1 MNDLLN
7 TTLGYIATAYE
18 VAFVW
23 LINPANWVQFAL
35 LVGAY
40 LVAVLITRKLNPRL
54 TKLLTPAQD
63 NFSMLSHARR
73 FILVFMPL
81 LLPLLAFGLTAIGEQ
96 ITRSIFGSGE
106 VIAFGKRVF
115 LFLAVRAFARDM
127 LSDTLLKLIG
137 RTVLIPMAA
146 IYALGFLDPVL
157 FWLGAT
163 IIPLGN
169 MSFSLLGL
177 LRFLVVATIMFWLG
191 RWSNDQSTS
200 IIGKQEMRP
209 ATQQLA
215 VKATEIAIFGIA
227 FLVVM
232 NIAGVPL
239 TSLAVLTGALGVG
252 IGFGLQKIASNFV
265 SGVIL
270 LLEGQATVGDYVELD
285 GGEAGTI
292 VKMTARAAILETYD
306 GKWIVVPNEDFI
318 VTRVTNY
325 SDSGSANRYDVAF
338 SVSYD
343 TDINTVTGIVLPA
356 VAALDFVLDE
366 PMPPDIELEGFGDN
380 GIDFIVEFWV
390 SGIDDGRFKYRSHVR
405 FAVWNALQN
414 AGIEIPFPQR
424 VVEIKGGF
432 PAGVSE

>member
-18 VAFVW
+18 VAFAW

-35 LVGAY
+35 LAGAY
-40 LVAVLITRKLNPRL
+40 LVAVFITRKLNPRL

-81 LLPLLAFGLTAIGEQ
+81 LLPLLAFGLTSIGEQ

-115 LFLAVRAFARDM
+115 LFLAVRAFVRDM
-127 LSDTLLKLIG
+127 LSDSLLKLIG

-157 FWLGAT
+157 FWLGGA

-177 LRFLVVATIMFWLG
+177 LRFLVVATIMFRLG

-215 VKATEIAIFGIA
+215 VKATEIVIFGIA

-366 PMPPDIELEGFGDN
+366 PMPPDIELDGFGDN

-405 FAVWNALQN
+405 FAVWNALKN